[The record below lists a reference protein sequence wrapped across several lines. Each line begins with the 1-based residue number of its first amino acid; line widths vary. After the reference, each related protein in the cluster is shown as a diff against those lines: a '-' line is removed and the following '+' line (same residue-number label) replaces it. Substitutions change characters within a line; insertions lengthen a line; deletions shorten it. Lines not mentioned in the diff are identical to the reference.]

1 MTDDKLDRLN
11 HLYSEYRRAMEK
23 CRLLERLRENPQFN
37 WALVE
42 PKSKLSQSITYLV
55 CGSIEPDT
63 KLSQA
68 IYALARDY
76 YERKARTLKQEFEDA

>member
-1 MTDDKLDRLN
+1 
-11 HLYSEYRRAMEK
+11 MEK
-23 CRLLERLRENPQFN
+23 CQLLERLRENPQ
-37 WALVE
+37 
-42 PKSKLSQSITYLV
+42 PITTCYLV

-76 YERKARTLKQEFEDA
+76 YERKARTSKQEFEDA